1 MDDVQ
6 PVRRSSNTT
15 TLVVALIVTLSLAV
29 VCGLVAMW
37 WAAYDRQAA
46 RVTKMREEYAKLEH
60 DHTIIGEHFVQQSS
74 QLNAAVKSM
83 SGAYQR
89 GFVSGRKSATLPA
102 PFRPLWPSVRAGYIV
117 PLSVPRQLHDRPVVR
132 RQTHGYTVRWKSV
145 ALYASDQETLA
156 DWTSKAWPATARNV
170 RAGLRTLTR
179 IVGPYGTVYAWR
191 ERNKTYAVVAKP
203 SSDALAV
210 PLVKTLG

>member
-1 MDDVQ
+1 MRDVQ
-6 PVRRSSNTT
+6 PERRST

-46 RVTKMREEYAKLEH
+46 RVTKIRHEYEKLAH
-60 DHTIIGEHFVQQSS
+60 DHMIIGENFAQQKS
-74 QLNAAVKSM
+74 QLDAAMKSM

-102 PFRPLWPSVRAGYIV
+102 PFKPLWPAVRAGYVV
-117 PLSVPRQLHDRPVVR
+117 PLSVPRQLHDRPVVK
-132 RQTHGYTVRWKSV
+132 RQTHGYTVRWKTV
-145 ALYASDQETLA
+145 ALYASDRETLE
-156 DWTSKAWPATARNV
+156 DWKSKAWPRTARNV
-170 RAGLRTLTR
+170 RAGLRMLTR

-203 SSDALAV
+203 TSDGLAV